1 MKTERTLILI
11 KPDGVKARHIGQ
23 IITRIENKGYSI
35 DGLKVTM
42 ATPELL
48 KKHYADK
55 VDKPYFSEI
64 ESYMLEGP
72 IVAIIVS
79 GSRVIKGL
87 HTLAGETSPNQA
99 APGTIRGDFGR
110 MFDDGIL
117 RNVIHSS
124 DNPQN
129 AETEINLWFPE
140 LSAAQGSSVKK
151 EKQA

>member
-1 MKTERTLILI
+1 MATERTLILI
-11 KPDGVKARHIGQ
+11 KPDGVKAHHIGQ
-23 IITRIENKGYSI
+23 IITRIEDKGYSI

-42 ATPELL
+42 ATNELL
-48 KKHYADK
+48 KRHYVEK

-72 IVAIIVS
+72 IVAIIAS
-79 GSRVIKGL
+79 GSRVIKGI
-87 HTLAGETSPNQA
+87 HTIAGVTSPNQA

-110 MFDDGIL
+110 MYDDGIL

-129 AETEINLWFPE
+129 AENEIQIWFPE
-140 LSAAQGSSVKK
+140 LSATTAASDKK
-151 EKQA
+151 EKKA